1 MRPLLDLG
9 EKASEPPNPF
19 AEETR
24 PQVNGAAAGAA
35 ATIGALMAQ
44 RDELLGRV
52 RALQQE
58 LDRPRAFNSAIG
70 SLLSFS
76 APAPDLAPLHREIDV
91 LKEELALK
99 IRGACALPSSDVCV
113 CVYSD
118 ARDAQ
123 YMQKTN
129 SCTCGYSKHHKT
141 RNRAARSSKRTCFKK
156 KKRWKKLPLSATR
169 WHRRKRSRQTL

>member
-113 CVYSD
+113 CV
-118 ARDAQ
+118 
-123 YMQKTN
+123 
-129 SCTCGYSKHHKT
+129 
-141 RNRAARSSKRTCFKK
+141 
-156 KKRWKKLPLSATR
+156 L
-169 WHRRKRSRQTL
+169 